1 MFLKTL
7 GLKTDGM
14 ITSYLNVKL
23 DILKGPKGLLADG
36 RGKHE
41 CKAKSDEESMKQHI
55 ESFHPQISHYNRE
68 HAPNRRY
75 LDPTLNVT
83 SMWKDYCEKHQSVSH
98 ELHF

>member
-1 MFLKTL
+1 MCGATKMRVCKPMFLNTL

-55 ESFHPQISHYNRE
+55 ESFYPQISH
-68 HAPNRRY
+68 
-75 LDPTLNVT
+75 
-83 SMWKDYCEKHQSVSH
+83 
-98 ELHF
+98 